1 MRLGVLDDALS
12 HIGQAGTG
20 HLGTVPGDGVVG
32 KTIDVGHVVPVELL
46 LLGDQAVDQGQRGQS
61 NPALRLLLHL
71 HRRLV
76 SQWR

>member
-1 MRLGVLDDALS
+1 MRLGVPDDPVS

-20 HLGTVPGDGVVG
+20 HLGTVPGVGVVG

-46 LLGDQAVDQGQRGQS
+46 LLSDQAVDQGQGGQS

-76 SQWR
+76 S